1 MERSQAIFN
10 ARLQKLNEKRAKWE
24 ERINKISNEFD
35 EEFQKTFAYSPVNTT
50 QSKRCIILI

>member
-50 QSKRCIILI
+50 QSKRCII